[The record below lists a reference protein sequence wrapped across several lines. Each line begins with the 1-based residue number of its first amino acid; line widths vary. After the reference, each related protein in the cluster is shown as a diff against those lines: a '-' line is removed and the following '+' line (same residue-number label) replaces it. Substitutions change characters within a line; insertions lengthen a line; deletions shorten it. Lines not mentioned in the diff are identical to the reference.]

1 MQLRSRDLSGPL
13 ALILALVIAAAF
25 VSVMLHAV
33 DFPLRTHADEA
44 SKVDAILKGGNNF
57 AHPLLML
64 ELARAV
70 NGFAGL
76 TDPQSLVELGRS
88 LAVLAGGLGVFA
100 SFLLA
105 REVLR
110 APLALAATLA
120 VAVAPLVTVHARYFK
135 EDIFALPFLLL
146 ALAALIP
153 TLKSPTRT
161 RGILLGAAIGVA
173 AAAKYIAAIIL
184 PFAIVVL
191 LLNPAQAGDRRA
203 RRRLAGLVTLVAV
216 AVFALIQ
223 LPALWEFSRFRS
235 AVLFDLHHAGQGH
248 DVRVP
253 VALTYGLFHL
263 LNSLLPGL
271 GLPLL
276 VLGLLGLASPWLA
289 PPERRR
295 PLLILAAFAVLWY
308 ALHELSPLKPFPGY
322 VRYALPLAPLLIIL
336 GAAFV
341 HALMQRFHWS
351 DAMRGVA
358 TAAMIL
364 AAAAPALYLSL
375 RINDPT
381 GDDPRVTVPATVLA
395 SEPRTAFDHYA
406 RFGGVKPQASP
417 QLRPTAATADI
428 FVSSSFA
435 YERFAQFGG
444 APEEPDP
451 TRTKA
456 AYYAA
461 LFKLPYLEVANG
473 RPSFAFFNP
482 VLRIVALDGNGNRLS
497 RIAAALQHDAPNLNV
512 RFVNTEP

>member
-1 MQLRSRDLSGPL
+1 MQRRSRDLSGPL

-25 VSVMLHAV
+25 VGVMLHAL

-70 NGFAGL
+70 NAFAGL

-88 LAVLAGGLGVFA
+88 LAVLAGGLAVFA

-105 REVLR
+105 REVLP

-120 VAVAPLVTVHARYFK
+120 VAVTTLVTVHARYFK

-161 RGILLGAAIGVA
+161 RGILLGAAIGLA

-253 VALTYGLFHL
+253 VRPHL
-263 LNSLLPGL
+263 RA
-271 GLPLL
+271 
-276 VLGLLGLASPWLA
+276 VSPA
-289 PPERRR
+289 EQP
-295 PLLILAAFAVLWY
+295 IA
-308 ALHELSPLKPFPGY
+308 G
-322 VRYALPLAPLLIIL
+322 
-336 GAAFV
+336 
-341 HALMQRFHWS
+341 
-351 DAMRGVA
+351 
-358 TAAMIL
+358 
-364 AAAAPALYLSL
+364 
-375 RINDPT
+375 
-381 GDDPRVTVPATVLA
+381 
-395 SEPRTAFDHYA
+395 PRTAA
-406 RFGGVKPQASP
+406 AGVGSP
-417 QLRPTAATADI
+417 RPCLA
-428 FVSSSFA
+428 
-435 YERFAQFGG
+435 
-444 APEEPDP
+444 
-451 TRTKA
+451 
-456 AYYAA
+456 
-461 LFKLPYLEVANG
+461 VA
-473 RPSFAFFNP
+473 RPSRTAP
-482 VLRIVALDGNGNRLS
+482 
-497 RIAAALQHDAPNLNV
+497 AAPHPRGFCLPLV
-512 RFVNTEP
+512 RPA